1 MIEDR
6 NSQQEE
12 LETENI
18 VPMSH
23 GNRYFK
29 EVLATEQETIK
40 GRRGIIQLASPRRKT
55 NGIKSRE
62 NESNA
67 FDQEGITKPVEGVHL
82 DDFPVTSIATTES
95 NSEGPVDT
103 VTSRGCEEIM
113 RGRRGIMQ
121 VASPRKRHGY
131 LNEVEEGDLAKG
143 RRGVIQLASPRRKEM
158 SFKDRESEVASSEQ
172 RSDTADEIISAPDQ
186 HLEEESRTGSF
197 FPSTVDLHGAAM
209 PPTEINSDDQIDTA
223 TSQDDVMMRGR
234 RGIMQIA
241 PPRKRGTHQN
251 EAEEEY
257 LAKGRRGI
265 KQLASPRRKVMSRNG
280 REEEGVGLE
289 HYDNVMCVQMLPED
303 NLVFD
308 NTSLGANELHDVAE
322 PPILLNKDAMMKGR
336 RGVEQA
342 AFPRKKNLYWHASED
357 DIADYDIAN
366 EIVSEPSLHFDKEE
380 ELREQ
385 SFFPSTVDFHE
396 ASVTPTNTDSSVQVD
411 NPISQDEALMKGH
424 RGVKQVASP
433 LKRHVY
439 QNEAEEEDLAKG
451 RRGVKQLASPH
462 KTPVSLTD
470 REAEV
475 MSSQL
480 PGVTTN
486 EVNCALDRHDKDEE
500 LRARSFFP
508 RTVDFHEASVT
519 PTNTDSTLQ
528 VDNPI
533 SQDEALMRG
542 DRGDKQVACPLK
554 RHV

>member
-1 MIEDR
+1 M
-6 NSQQEE
+6 
-12 LETENI
+12 
-18 VPMSH
+18 
-23 GNRYFK
+23 
-29 EVLATEQETIK
+29 
-40 GRRGIIQLASPRRKT
+40 
-55 NGIKSRE
+55 
-62 NESNA
+62 
-67 FDQEGITKPVEGVHL
+67 
-82 DDFPVTSIATTES
+82 
-95 NSEGPVDT
+95 
-103 VTSRGCEEIM
+103 
-113 RGRRGIMQ
+113 
-121 VASPRKRHGY
+121 
-131 LNEVEEGDLAKG
+131 AKG

-223 TSQDDVMMRGR
+223 TSQDNVMMRGR

-289 HYDNVMCVQMLPED
+289 HYDNVMCAQMLPED

-322 PPILLNKDAMMKGR
+322 PPILLNKDAIMKGR

-396 ASVTPTNTDSSVQVD
+396 ASVTPTNTDSSYQVDSTTSQDEALMKGHRGVMQVASPLKRHAYQSEIEEEDLAKGRRGVKQLASPHKKTMSLTGREGEVMSSQHPENTTSEVNRAPDGNLDQAGDSSAQSFSPCTVNLHGARSTPTKTSSSVQVD
-411 NPISQDEALMKGH
+411 NAISQDEALMKGH

-433 LKRHVY
+433 LKRHAY
-439 QNEAEEEDLAKG
+439 QSEMEEEDLAKG

-462 KTPVSLTD
+462 KTPMSLID
-470 REAEV
+470 REGEV
-475 MSSQL
+475 MSSQH
-480 PGVTTN
+480 PEG
-486 EVNCALDRHDKDEE
+486 
-500 LRARSFFP
+500 
-508 RTVDFHEASVT
+508 
-519 PTNTDSTLQ
+519 PTS
-528 VDNPI
+528 
-533 SQDEALMRG
+533 E
-542 DRGDKQVACPLK
+542 
-554 RHV
+554 